1 MASPFGDDYA
11 GSASVRSMR
20 AWKSRKPGSPTYFAT
35 MRPLLSRRYVVGVT
49 LTLPKARAIPPLAR
63 WAIIQST
70 IAGESMMRLV
80 SLMIGLVLAAPAW
93 AQLENITDREAI
105 NALKS
110 ALDRGARAAVAQLGR
125 ENGFLGDARVKIPLP
140 ESLRRAEKNM
150 RRFGM
155 GKYADELIVTL
166 NRAAEAAVPEAKQ
179 LFVDALRQMSVQDAK
194 GILTGGETAA
204 TEYFRRVTAQEL
216 AKRFL
221 PIVRRA
227 TARVGLAQKYN
238 QYARHG
244 VRVGLVE
251 AEDANLDDYVT
262 RKALDGLYFVVA
274 EEERKIRKD
283 PVGAASGLIRK
294 VFGALL

>member
-1 MASPFGDDYA
+1 
-11 GSASVRSMR
+11 
-20 AWKSRKPGSPTYFAT
+20 
-35 MRPLLSRRYVVGVT
+35 
-49 LTLPKARAIPPLAR
+49 
-63 WAIIQST
+63 
-70 IAGESMMRLV
+70 MRLV
-80 SLMIGLVLAAPAW
+80 SLVVGLVLAAPAW
-93 AQLENITDREAI
+93 AQLENITNREAI

-155 GKYADELIVTL
+155 SRYADELIVTL

-194 GILTGGETAA
+194 GILTGGDTAG
-204 TEYFRRVTAQEL
+204 TEYFRRVTADEL
-216 AKRFL
+216 ARRFL
-221 PIVRRA
+221 PIVQRA

-238 QYARHG
+238 QYAARG
-244 VRVGLVE
+244 VRVGLVD
-251 AEDANLDDYVT
+251 AQDANLDGYVT
-262 RKALDGLYFVVA
+262 RKALDGLFFMVA

-283 PVGAASGLIRK
+283 PVGSASSLIKK
-294 VFGALL
+294 VFGALLK

>member
-1 MASPFGDDYA
+1 
-11 GSASVRSMR
+11 
-20 AWKSRKPGSPTYFAT
+20 
-35 MRPLLSRRYVVGVT
+35 
-49 LTLPKARAIPPLAR
+49 
-63 WAIIQST
+63 
-70 IAGESMMRLV
+70 MRLV
-80 SLMIGLVLAAPAW
+80 SLVVGLVLAAPAW
-93 AQLENITDREAI
+93 AQLENISNREAI

-194 GILTGGETAA
+194 GILTGGDTAG
-204 TEYFRRVTAQEL
+204 TEYFRRATAEEL

-221 PIVRRA
+221 PIVQRA

-238 QYARHG
+238 QYAARG
-244 VRVGLVE
+244 VRVGLVD
-251 AEDANLDDYVT
+251 AQDANLDDYVT
-262 RKALDGLYFVVA
+262 RKALDGLFFMVA

-283 PVGAASGLIRK
+283 PVGSASSLIKK
-294 VFGALL
+294 VFGALLK

>member
-1 MASPFGDDYA
+1 
-11 GSASVRSMR
+11 
-20 AWKSRKPGSPTYFAT
+20 
-35 MRPLLSRRYVVGVT
+35 
-49 LTLPKARAIPPLAR
+49 
-63 WAIIQST
+63 
-70 IAGESMMRLV
+70 MRLV

-93 AQLENITDREAI
+93 AQLENITNREAI

-140 ESLRRAEKNM
+140 ESLRRTEKNM

-166 NRAAEAAVPEAKQ
+166 NRAAEAAVPQAKQ
-179 LFVDALRQMSVQDAK
+179 LFVDALQQMSVQDAK

-221 PIVRRA
+221 PIVQRA
-227 TARVGLAQKYN
+227 TARVGLAQKYK

-283 PVGAASGLIRK
+283 PVGTASSLLKK

>member
-1 MASPFGDDYA
+1 
-11 GSASVRSMR
+11 
-20 AWKSRKPGSPTYFAT
+20 
-35 MRPLLSRRYVVGVT
+35 
-49 LTLPKARAIPPLAR
+49 
-63 WAIIQST
+63 
-70 IAGESMMRLV
+70 MRLV
-80 SLMIGLVLAAPAW
+80 LLMVGLVLAAPAW
-93 AQLENITDREAI
+93 AQLENITNREAI

-125 ENGFLGDARVKIPLP
+125 EDGFLGDARVKIPLP
-140 ESLRRAEKNM
+140 VSLRRAEKNM

-179 LFVDALRQMSVQDAK
+179 LFSDALRQMSVQDAK
-194 GILTGGETAA
+194 GILTGGDTAG
-204 TEYFRRVTAQEL
+204 TEYFRRVTADEL
-216 AKRFL
+216 ARRFL
-221 PIVRRA
+221 PIVQRA

-238 QYARHG
+238 QYAARG
-244 VRVGLVE
+244 VRVGLVD

-262 RKALDGLYFVVA
+262 RKALDGLFFMVA

-283 PVGAASGLIRK
+283 PVGSASSLIRK

>member
-1 MASPFGDDYA
+1 
-11 GSASVRSMR
+11 
-20 AWKSRKPGSPTYFAT
+20 
-35 MRPLLSRRYVVGVT
+35 
-49 LTLPKARAIPPLAR
+49 
-63 WAIIQST
+63 
-70 IAGESMMRLV
+70 MRLV

-179 LFVDALRQMSVQDAK
+179 LFVDALQQMSVQDAK

-221 PIVRRA
+221 PIVQRA

-238 QYARHG
+238 QYAARG
-244 VRVGLVE
+244 VRVGLVD
-251 AEDANLDDYVT
+251 AQDANLDDYVT

-283 PVGAASGLIRK
+283 PVGAASSLIRK
-294 VFGALL
+294 VFGALLK

>member
-1 MASPFGDDYA
+1 
-11 GSASVRSMR
+11 
-20 AWKSRKPGSPTYFAT
+20 
-35 MRPLLSRRYVVGVT
+35 
-49 LTLPKARAIPPLAR
+49 
-63 WAIIQST
+63 
-70 IAGESMMRLV
+70 MRLV

-93 AQLENITDREAI
+93 AQLENITNREAI

-194 GILTGGETAA
+194 GILTGGETAG

-221 PIVRRA
+221 PIVQRA

-238 QYARHG
+238 QYAARG

-283 PVGAASGLIRK
+283 PVGAASSLIRK
-294 VFGALL
+294 VFGALLK

>member
-1 MASPFGDDYA
+1 
-11 GSASVRSMR
+11 
-20 AWKSRKPGSPTYFAT
+20 
-35 MRPLLSRRYVVGVT
+35 
-49 LTLPKARAIPPLAR
+49 
-63 WAIIQST
+63 
-70 IAGESMMRLV
+70 MRLV

-155 GKYADELIVTL
+155 GKHADELIVAL

-179 LFVDALRQMSVQDAK
+179 LLIDALRQMSVQDAK
-194 GILTGGETAA
+194 GILTGGETAG

-221 PIVRRA
+221 PIVQRA

-251 AEDANLDDYVT
+251 AEDANLDDYVA

-283 PVGAASGLIRK
+283 PVGTASSLLKK

>member
-1 MASPFGDDYA
+1 
-11 GSASVRSMR
+11 
-20 AWKSRKPGSPTYFAT
+20 
-35 MRPLLSRRYVVGVT
+35 
-49 LTLPKARAIPPLAR
+49 
-63 WAIIQST
+63 
-70 IAGESMMRLV
+70 MRLV

-93 AQLENITDREAI
+93 AQLENITNREAI

-166 NRAAEAAVPEAKQ
+166 NRAAEAAVPEAMQ

-204 TEYFRRVTAQEL
+204 SEYFRRVTAQEL

-221 PIVRRA
+221 PIVQRA

-283 PVGAASGLIRK
+283 PVGTASSLLKK